1 MWQLK
6 FDSFHLFLLSHS
18 IWFPLDIILFVF
30 KLTNSRVRQNI
41 PIHSFCDIR
50 GWSKGIRQG
59 SSIVPSRKI
68 RQEEG
73 RETFRYDGII
83 GLAFSRLLDP
93 ISRRCKVTPAY
104 SRLPRWLCE
113 WPDKRTTTGRRIAG
127 ERDVQSLNLRR
138 HPEQWNLL
146 VCLEP
151 RCWSRR
157 RQRAVVSSS
166 SEFSWTSIHV
176 FASFDSSWN
185 ISWVEL
191 LRRFNNLME
200 SD

>member
-1 MWQLK
+1 MDGRKGSVRARASRSLAK
-6 FDSFHLFLLSHS
+6 NPTGGRPRDFHY
-18 IWFPLDIILFVF
+18 
-30 KLTNSRVRQNI
+30 N
-41 PIHSFCDIR
+41 
-50 GWSKGIRQG
+50 
-59 SSIVPSRKI
+59 
-68 RQEEG
+68 
-73 RETFRYDGII
+73 GII

-138 HPEQWNLL
+138 HPEQWSLL

-157 RQRAVVSSS
+157 GRQRTLVSSS
-166 SEFSWTSIHV
+166 SEFLWIESIHV
-176 FASFDSSWN
+176 SASFDSRNEN
-185 ISWVEL
+185 ISQMEL
-191 LRRFNNLME
+191 LGAL
-200 SD
+200 

>member
-1 MWQLK
+1 MIL
-6 FDSFHLFLLSHS
+6 FIYSCHFIRFSILFHLF
-18 IWFPLDIILFVF
+18 
-30 KLTNSRVRQNI
+30 KLTDTAKIFQYTRSATFV
-41 PIHSFCDIR
+41 

-151 RCWSRR
+151 RCWSR
-157 RQRAVVSSS
+157 QRTLVSSS
-166 SEFSWTSIHV
+166 SEFLWTSIHV

-185 ISWVEL
+185 IYHRW
-191 LRRFNNLME
+191 NY
-200 SD
+200 

>member
-1 MWQLK
+1 ML
-6 FDSFHLFLLSHS
+6 FCLIRYDSVS
-18 IWFPLDIILFVF
+18 ILFYLF
-30 KLTNSRVRQNI
+30 KLTS
-41 PIHSFCDIR
+41 IR
-50 GWSKGIRQG
+50 EQCSPKYFNTLVLLHLWMGIRQD

-157 RQRAVVSSS
+157 RQRTLVSSS
-166 SEFSWTSIHV
+166 SEFLWTSIHV
-176 FASFDSSWN
+176 FASFDSS
-185 ISWVEL
+185 
-191 LRRFNNLME
+191 
-200 SD
+200 

>member
-1 MWQLK
+1 MN
-6 FDSFHLFLLSHS
+6 
-18 IWFPLDIILFVF
+18 
-30 KLTNSRVRQNI
+30 TENI
-41 PIHSFCDIR
+41 PMLRLFPDNLWMVGRDPSGPR
-50 GWSKGIRQG
+50 
-59 SSIVPSRKI
+59 SIAKNPTG
-68 RQEEG
+68 G
-73 RETFRYDGII
+73 RPRDFHYDGII

-138 HPEQWNLL
+138 HPEQWSLL

-157 RQRAVVSSS
+157 GRQRSLVSSS
-166 SEFSWTSIHV
+166 
-176 FASFDSSWN
+176 
-185 ISWVEL
+185 WVNSCGYVDTRVRLFPFEL
-191 LRRFNNLME
+191 KYIRDGIIRSVLII
-200 SD
+200 